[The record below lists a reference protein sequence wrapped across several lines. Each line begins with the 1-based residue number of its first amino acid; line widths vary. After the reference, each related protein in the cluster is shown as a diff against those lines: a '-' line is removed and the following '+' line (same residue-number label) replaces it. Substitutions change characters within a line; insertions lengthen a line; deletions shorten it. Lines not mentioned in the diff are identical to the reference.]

1 MGIEINRRGFL
12 KHATLSMLAL
22 PVGSHARLLLRGE
35 NPPDGELA
43 ALRAQLLALVNQ
55 ERAEDGLTTLKLD
68 RLACDIAQAHAT
80 EMAVNNFLSHW
91 GLDGRKPYHRYAF
104 AGGTDATSEN
114 DSATDFYSP
123 MSSLEIAEAPIR
135 MHKSMHAEVPPDDGH
150 RKAML
155 APQNTHAGFGV
166 AVSGFHE
173 RLCEIYVARY
183 VSIGP
188 YPLTRRPQS
197 RFVFTGRVLDPRY
210 SIEGID
216 VHYEPLPSPP
226 DRRWLQIP
234 RPYSLPENPISLY
247 PKLPANRVYE
257 DGSSGDIEF
266 PSPGSFRAP
275 IELSRKQPGVY
286 TIAVWIQLGEN
297 AEPFQATHVC
307 VRAE

>member
-12 KHATLSMLAL
+12 KHATLSMLAFQ
-22 PVGSHARLLLRGE
+22 VGSRPRIASRDG
-35 NPPDGELA
+35 NPADGELA
-43 ALRAQLLALVNQ
+43 AFRAQLLALVNQ
-55 ERAEDGLTTLKLD
+55 ERTQDGFTVLKLD
-68 RLACDIAQAHAT
+68 RLACDIAQRHAI
-80 EMAVNNFLSHW
+80 EMAENNFLSHW

-114 DSATDFYSP
+114 DSATDYYSP
-123 MSSLEIAEAPIR
+123 MNSQEIAEAPMR
-135 MHKSMHAEVPPDDGH
+135 MHRSMHAEVPPDDGH

-166 AVSGFHE
+166 AVSGFHV

-183 VSIGP
+183 VSIDP
-188 YPLTRRPQS
+188 YPMMRRPQS
-197 RFVFTGRVLDPRY
+197 RFLFSGRVLDPRY
-210 SIEGID
+210 SIQGID
-216 VHYEPLPSPP
+216 VHYEPLPFPP
-226 DRRWLQIP
+226 DRRFLQILQ
-234 RPYSLPENPISLY
+234 PYSLPENPTSLY

-257 DGSSGDIEF
+257 DGSAGEIEF
-266 PSPGSFRAP
+266 PNPGSFRAP

-286 TIAVWIQLGEN
+286 TIVVWIQRGEN